1 LFLFTEPYF
10 LSAWDK
16 NIYLFEQNTDIIHPM
31 NEINR
36 GIIMRRGNTTFNF
49 FNHAFT
55 LSTKRSSE
63 IDASQTRSN
72 LDPFER
78 RDYPL
83 TKQQNTPA
91 PHRPKPLLRPKAHT
105 IKNDLNPFERR
116 DDPFFHQQN
125 APSPYSSKETPT
137 PLWMELRHKIEQY
150 ISHSSPNKTV
160 TSTEEKHQEVA
171 ERVININGIAQ
182 RNIHNALKS
191 QVDANQLRA
200 QTQQLNK
207 ATNQFSQTSAKP
219 SCGASLLQLLLGFI
233 QTIAQALSCI
243 IPYKM
248 QPAQTA
254 PTFS

>member
-1 LFLFTEPYF
+1 M
-10 LSAWDK
+10 
-16 NIYLFEQNTDIIHPM
+16 YLFEQNIDIIQPM
-31 NEINR
+31 NENNG
-36 GIIMRRGNTTFNF
+36 GIIMRQENTISTLFNL
-49 FNHAFT
+49 T
-55 LSTKRSSE
+55 VTPSTKRSPE
-63 IDASQTRSN
+63 RNTSQTLRN

-78 RDYPL
+78 RDD
-83 TKQQNTPA
+83 
-91 PHRPKPLLRPKAHT
+91 R
-105 IKNDLNPFERR
+105 
-116 DDPFFHQQN
+116 FFHQQN
-125 APSPYSSKETPT
+125 VPVSYSSKETPT

-150 ISHSSPNKTV
+150 ITHTSPKKTV
-160 TSTEEKHQEVA
+160 PSIEEKHQEVA

-233 QTIAQALSCI
+233 QTIAQAFSCI